1 MSQWQNVTRGLWF
14 FPGLVTLAGAAL
26 ALVLVEIDRVAGT
39 EGIPFAFDGDA
50 SAARTIL
57 GTVAGSL
64 ITVAGLAFSITVV
77 TLQLVSSQFTPR
89 ALRSFLGDRTSQ
101 LVAGAF
107 VGIFVYCLL
116 VLRVVRGE
124 DGEAEEFVP
133 ALAVGTSI
141 ALALLG
147 LALLLVF
154 IHRIA
159 QLVKVENIAAHI
171 AAETAAAIDRLH
183 GEDDGDRADANGIPS
198 SWEAAGEP
206 ALVRP
211 RRPGYVRAVSL
222 DSIKD
227 APLPE
232 GARVHVCVRP
242 GDAVT
247 RATVLL
253 RVWPGVAVDETGRAE
268 LAQVVNVQS
277 ERDVSQDSAFGL
289 RQLADIAVRA
299 LSPGVNDPT
308 SAMTCIAYLRDLV
321 EALADRD
328 LAARPRHVDER
339 GVLVHAEARG
349 FRELL
354 RESFEEIGRFAHA
367 DARVAVAVVDAL
379 AGVGVSAVAAGA
391 PGRAADAL
399 ELADEIARPA
409 LEDARTESDRLLLEA
424 SLSRVRVAAAG

>member
-159 QLVKVENIAAHI
+159 QLVIAPVSHVEIA
-171 AAETAAAIDRLH
+171 EV
-183 GEDDGDRADANGIPS
+183 E
-198 SWEAAGEP
+198 
-206 ALVRP
+206 
-211 RRPGYVRAVSL
+211 
-222 DSIKD
+222 
-227 APLPE
+227 
-232 GARVHVCVRP
+232 
-242 GDAVT
+242 
-247 RATVLL
+247 
-253 RVWPGVAVDETGRAE
+253 E
-268 LAQVVNVQS
+268 LA
-277 ERDVSQDSAFGL
+277 A
-289 RQLADIAVRA
+289 
-299 LSPGVNDPT
+299 T
-308 SAMTCIAYLRDLV
+308 
-321 EALADRD
+321 
-328 LAARPRHVDER
+328 
-339 GVLVHAEARG
+339 ARG
-349 FRELL
+349 EGGFG
-354 RESFEEIGRFAHA
+354 STG
-367 DARVAVAVVDAL
+367 
-379 AGVGVSAVAAGA
+379 
-391 PGRAADAL
+391 
-399 ELADEIARPA
+399 
-409 LEDARTESDRLLLEA
+409 
-424 SLSRVRVAAAG
+424 